1 MAGPD
6 TGLAL
11 SQLFVYPVKSCGGVA
26 LEAAALTPTGLAFD
40 RSWMVVRAGSGR
52 FLSQRATPAMALVA
66 ATLEPATLFAGADAA
81 AHPDAALALRAPGAA
96 ELRVPLAPPPG
107 GRALVLASVWGWK
120 GLAADEGDAA
130 AAWLSAF
137 LGVDVRLVRYVGGE
151 PGAPPRARREVDSE
165 FAPRGGASGD
175 VAFADVNHLLLAT
188 TASLAALNK
197 DIARAPPITADRFR
211 PNLVVAGGAAWA
223 EDAWARVRLGG
234 GAAELDYGIPR
245 TRCSI
250 PDVDP
255 ATGRREDEATGAALR
270 AARSAAALG
279 WAAAFPA
286 GAVFFGANFRLRAGA
301 GAVLR
306 VGDGVEVL
314 ERRVGEPRKVEA

>member
-1 MAGPD
+1 MAGTD
-6 TGLAL
+6 AGLAL
-11 SQLFVYPVKSCGGVA
+11 AHLFVYPVKSCGGVA

-40 RSWMVVRAGSGR
+40 RSWMVVGAGSGR

-66 ATLEPATLFAGADAA
+66 ATLEPAALFAGADAA
-81 AHPDAALALRAPGAA
+81 AHPDAALVLRAPGAA
-96 ELRVPLAPPPG
+96 ELRVPLAPPQG
-107 GRALVLASVWGWK
+107 GRALVEASVWGWK
-120 GLAADEGDAA
+120 GLVADEGDAA

-151 PGAPPRARREVDSE
+151 PGAPPRARRHVDSE

-197 DIARAPPITADRFR
+197 DVARPAPVTVDRFR

-234 GAAELDYGIPR
+234 GAELDFGIPR

-255 ATGRREDEATGAALR
+255 GTGRREDEATGAALR
-270 AARSAAALG
+270 ATRSAAALG
-279 WAAAFPA
+279 WGADFPA